1 MAPTPD
7 SFIHSAARQNLRQ
20 LSVIRNIAL
29 GGQILALLF
38 FSQIRDI
45 GLPIL
50 VLGAIL
56 ALYAIVI
63 TTTWWRTFRYPVIT
77 ELEFFCHLLVDI
89 LFFTALLFFSGGASN
104 PFISYYLVPI
114 SIAATTLPLR
124 YTWAITILSL
134 AAYSWLLKFY
144 LPIPALAPG
153 HHHDSVSN
161 LHILGMWLNFAVSA
175 GLITYFVTRMARTL
189 KQQEEQLTIQRENQ
203 LRDEQLLAI
212 GSLAAGTAHE
222 LGTPLNTMK
231 ILVDEMVA
239 DQSGSNDDLNI
250 LQQQIEQCRLTLK
263 QLVATAEGSADGGE
277 DIALRLYFD
286 RLFERWQLMRPGVQA
301 NIRYPDNLPDI
312 HTRLHPTIAQ
322 SLTSLLNNAAD
333 ASPNR
338 VDIQVR
344 WDRQHIELCIKDY
357 GDGVSPQLRGRLG
370 TAFTSSKPEGMG
382 LGLFLTQATLQRYGG
397 TVDIKPGRGSG
408 SEAKVILPI
417 QDAHAR

>member
-1 MAPTPD
+1 MAPTLD

-134 AAYSWLLKFY
+134 AAYSWLLNFY

-153 HHHDSVSN
+153 HHHDGVSN

-203 LRDEQLLAI
+203 LQDEQLLAI

-277 DIALRLYFD
+277 DIALRHYFD

-301 NIRYPDNLPDI
+301 SIRYPDNLPDI

-333 ASPNR
+333 ASPDR

-397 TVDIKPGRGSG
+397 TVDIKPGRESG
-408 SEAKVILPI
+408 SETKVILPI
-417 QDAHAR
+417 QDVHAR